1 MIGIISMSTKEL
13 KKVEVIGKLAQKAI
27 NQEQAAN
34 VLCITDRQVR
44 RLLKKYQEH
53 GAVGLISKKRGQPS
67 NHKLPDS
74 TTETALALIREFY
87 HDFGPTLAHEKILEV
102 HGVEVSIGSVRNMMI
117 TDGLWVDKKVKKQRI
132 YQLRK
137 RRSREGELVQM
148 DGSPHDWFEGRGPYC
163 TLLLCIDDATG
174 KWLAGLFV
182 PSESIWT
189 YFSLLKQYLKKN
201 GKPMAFYVD
210 KHGVFRVNAKDA
222 LSGEGITQF
231 GRAMKELGIELIC
244 ANSPQAKGR
253 IERGNQ
259 TAQDRLV
266 KELRLNGISTPEA
279 ANAFLPEYLDDLNGR
294 FAVVPQNP
302 NNAHVLLSKEC
313 NLDLIF
319 TIQSFRVL
327 SKNLTL
333 TFKNTIYQIQTD
345 RQSYALRK
353 ARVCVR
359 EKEDGK
365 IEILYKDKPLKFST
379 YHCQQKQGEV
389 VDSKRLNEVMDN
401 IQLNAGKAKYKPSKR
416 HPWKRSPKGPV
427 MAPLP

>member
-1 MIGIISMSTKEL
+1 
-13 KKVEVIGKLAQKAI
+13 
-27 NQEQAAN
+27 
-34 VLCITDRQVR
+34 
-44 RLLKKYQEH
+44 
-53 GAVGLISKKRGQPS
+53 
-67 NHKLPDS
+67 
-74 TTETALALIREFY
+74 
-87 HDFGPTLAHEKILEV
+87 
-102 HGVEVSIGSVRNMMI
+102 
-117 TDGLWVDKKVKKQRI
+117 
-132 YQLRK
+132 
-137 RRSREGELVQM
+137 
-148 DGSPHDWFEGRGPYC
+148 
-163 TLLLCIDDATG
+163 
-174 KWLAGLFV
+174 
-182 PSESIWT
+182 
-189 YFSLLKQYLKKN
+189 
-201 GKPMAFYVD
+201 MAFYVD

-302 NNAHVLLSKEC
+302 NNAHVPLSKEC

-353 ARVCVR
+353 ARVCIR

-365 IEILYKDKPLKFST
+365 IEIVYKDKPLKFST
-379 YHCQQKQGEV
+379 YYCQQKQGEV

>member
-1 MIGIISMSTKEL
+1 MISMSIKEL
-13 KKVEVIGKLAQKAI
+13 DKVEVIGKLAQKAI

-34 VLCITDRQVR
+34 ALGVSDRQIR
-44 RLLKKYQEH
+44 RLLKKYQKY
-53 GAVGLISKKRGQPS
+53 GAAGLISGKRGKPS
-67 NHKLPDS
+67 NHKLPSS

-87 HDFGPTLAHEKILEV
+87 HDFGPTLAQEKLLEV
-102 HGVEVSIGSVRNMMI
+102 HGVEVSVGSVRSMMI
-117 TDGLWVDKKVKKQRI
+117 TDGLWIDKKVKKQRV

-163 TLLLCIDDATG
+163 TLLLCVDDATG
-174 KWLAGLFV
+174 KVLAGLFV
-182 PSESIWT
+182 PSEAIWT
-189 YFSLLKQYLKKN
+189 YFSLMKQYLKKH
-201 GKPMAFYVD
+201 GKPLAFYVD
-210 KHGVFRVNAKDA
+210 KHSVFRVNAIEA

-231 GRAMKELGIELIC
+231 GRAMKELGVELIF
-244 ANSPQAKGR
+244 AHSAPAKGR
-253 IERGNQ
+253 IERSNQ
-259 TAQDRLV
+259 TMQDRLV
-266 KELRLNGISTPEA
+266 KELRLRGISTPEA

-302 NNAHVLLSKEC
+302 NNAHTPLSKEC

-359 EKEDGK
+359 EKEDGG
-365 IEILYKDKPLKFST
+365 IEILYKDKPLKFLT
-379 YHCQQKQGEV
+379 YYCQQKQGEV
-389 VDSKRLNEVMDN
+389 VDSKRLNEVMN
-401 IQLNAGKAKYKPSKR
+401 NLQRNSGKAKYKPSNR